1 METFFTFRILLK
13 YNPIAKY
20 INVGMTPKRGDTKSV
35 LSGEI
40 IVNPSE
46 MRGLRV
52 SFIECIKTTN
62 KSERERKKI
71 SVYIIVQTAMTTKL
85 TKTNNSL
92 L

>member
-1 METFFTFRILLK
+1 LLLRILLK
-13 YNPIAKY
+13 YKPIAKY
-20 INVGMTPKRGDTKSV
+20 INAGIRPKRGDTKSV

-40 IVNPSE
+40 TVNPSE
-46 MRGLRV
+46 MRGLKT

-62 KSERERKKI
+62 KSERDRKKI
-71 SVYIIVQTAMTTKL
+71 SVYIIVQTAITTKL